1 MTLRV
6 NIHATCV
13 RLARSGIAFGAPPG
27 AGVLLIGD
35 SGAGKSDLALR
46 LIGRGAE
53 LVADDRT
60 ELYVRRGQ
68 LAARAPKPLAGLM
81 EVRGL
86 GIIAMRHAAA
96 TAVCLVV
103 ELSATVKRM
112 PQHSHFVPP
121 KPLILPPQ
129 ARPVRIVLSGFE
141 ASAPEKVLAAVAA
154 LHNDAFRETVKRN

>member
-1 MTLRV
+1 MITRV

-13 RLARSGIAFGAPPG
+13 RLARAGKTFGAPPS

-60 ELYVRRGQ
+60 ELYLRRGQ
-68 LAARAPKPLAGLM
+68 LVARAPKPLAGLM
-81 EVRGL
+81 EIRGL
-86 GIIAMRHAAA
+86 GIIEMPQAAA
-96 TAVCLVV
+96 TPVSLVV

-112 PQHSHFVPP
+112 PGRSHFVPP
-121 KPLILPPQ
+121 KPLILSRQKRP
-129 ARPVRIVLSGFE
+129 ARIALSAFE
-141 ASAPEKVLAAVAA
+141 ASAPDKVLSAVAA

>member
-1 MTLRV
+1 MRV

-13 RLARSGIAFGAPPG
+13 RLARAGNTFGAPPF
-27 AGVLLIGD
+27 AGVLFIGD

-60 ELYVRRGQ
+60 ELYIRRGR
-68 LAARAPKPLAGLM
+68 LIARVPKPLAGLM

-86 GIIAMRHAAA
+86 GIIEMPHAAE
-96 TAVCLVV
+96 TAVSLVV

-112 PQHSHFVPP
+112 PGHGHFVPP

-129 ARPVRIVLSGFE
+129 ARPARIVLSGFE
-141 ASAPEKVLAAVAA
+141 ASAPDKVLAAVAA